1 MYIVICLVT
10 LLKIEFL
17 GLLNHLI
24 DPKTAMIV
32 KYCKHYAPQGIYIVL
47 VHYYVRK
54 PFTLWICLSVKHCAQ
69 YMQD

>member
-10 LLKIEFL
+10 LLKIEYL

-32 KYCKHYAPQGIYIVL
+32 
-47 VHYYVRK
+47 
-54 PFTLWICLSVKHCAQ
+54 
-69 YMQD
+69 